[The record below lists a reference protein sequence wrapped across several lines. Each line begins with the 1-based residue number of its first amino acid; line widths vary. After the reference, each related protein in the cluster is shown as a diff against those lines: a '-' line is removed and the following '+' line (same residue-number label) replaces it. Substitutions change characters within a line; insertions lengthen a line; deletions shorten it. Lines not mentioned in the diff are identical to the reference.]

1 MKSITLIDAQKGE
14 EKAHTGAN
22 ADFNISNDAG
32 RVKRFEI
39 QVFMISYTRITS
51 AQTHWFPSIE

>member
-1 MKSITLIDAQKGE
+1 VKSRYY
-14 EKAHTGAN
+14 
-22 ADFNISNDAG
+22 NISNDAG

-39 QVFMISYTRITS
+39 QVFMISHTLITS